1 LPKIDYIPDGT
12 ISLVR
17 FIRSDQNL
25 DIFGEH
31 FKVPKELIYSYV
43 RAKIITGLHQIQIY
57 LGDDLVT
64 SFEYRLP
71 AWITPDSRNG

>member
-1 LPKIDYIPDGT
+1 LPKIDYIPNGT

-17 FIRSDQNL
+17 FIRSNRNL

-43 RAKIITGLHQIQIY
+43 RAKIITGLHQIQVY
-57 LGDDLVT
+57 FGDDLVT

-71 AWITPDSRNG
+71 AWITPDS